1 MNIKSI
7 KDILSKSSKVFT
19 LRVISIISG
28 FYLMYLITSIYG
40 SEGMGVFSLSQT
52 ILMIMVMFSVFGTD
66 TASLK
71 YSAEYFSKNN
81 YNKLNSFYFRILKFV
96 LILSI
101 GFSIIIFFTKEEI
114 SVFFNEQ
121 LLSQSLFFI
130 SLSILP
136 MSFININSESLRG
149 VREYNLYTSI
159 RYVLIP
165 LFTILF
171 IYILYNSN
179 NIDFLIP
186 IKAYVLSIYL
196 ISFISFIFWFKKIKF
211 FKYISNINSNLNEL
225 FKFSFPVLISNSML
239 LLIQWVDIIILGYFE
254 TSNIV
259 GIYSVIMKI
268 SLFSSIILFSINSIV
283 ASEFSRLYSLRKM
296 DDLKLIIRKSSKVI
310 FFITIPILIFIVCFS
325 KFILGYFGTEFVAA
339 NKTLYILIIG
349 QFINIVCGSVGYILM
364 MTEKQNIFKNIMIFS
379 TCINIIMNIILIP
392 IYSINGAAI
401 ASSISL
407 ILWNILSFSYI
418 YKNYNIST
426 IWFIK

>member
-81 YNKLNSFYFRILKFV
+81 YNKLNSFYFSILKFV

>member
-81 YNKLNSFYFRILKFV
+81 YNKLNSFYFSILKFV

-136 MSFININSESLRG
+136 MSFININSESLRA

-186 IKAYVLSIYL
+186 IKAYVLSVYL

-349 QFINIVCGSVGYILM
+349 QFINIVCGSVGYILI